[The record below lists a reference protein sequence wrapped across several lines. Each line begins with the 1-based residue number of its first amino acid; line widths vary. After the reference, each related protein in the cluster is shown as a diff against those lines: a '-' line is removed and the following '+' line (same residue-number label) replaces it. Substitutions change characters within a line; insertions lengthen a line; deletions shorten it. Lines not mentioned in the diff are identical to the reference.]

1 MSSRPALRPPLA
13 AAKDLSHSFSSSLSF
28 WDWAAVVDFDGLSK
42 IDMPKCEQIFLSS

>member
-28 WDWAAVVDFDGLSK
+28 WVWDVVVDLDGLSR
-42 IDMPKCEQIFLSS
+42 INIFKSDQMF